1 MRYWGTED
9 NVSRSGKT
17 ARGARRQR
25 AGRSERGTRASGQ
38 PSKRSGGDSQ
48 RRSGGQTEGRQT
60 IAAGG
65 SVKNYPFLRQFYRH
79 QTAIGDRL
87 QRVLFFLM
95 IAAFIYVFVLGDSG
109 AIKIVQLRLERARL
123 DDNIAELQHNSAQ
136 LEATIARLKTDDFYI
151 EKIGREKFGY
161 ARPSD
166 RVYKII
172 PIDDREYY

>member
-17 ARGARRQR
+17 ASSARRQR
-25 AGRSERGTRASGQ
+25 TSGQ
-38 PSKRSGGDSQ
+38 SSTRSGSGSR
-48 RRSGGQTEGRQT
+48 RRSGGQIEGRQT

-95 IAAFIYVFVLGDSG
+95 IAALIYVFVLGDSG
-109 AIKIVQLRLERARL
+109 AIKIVQLRLDRARL
-123 DDNIAELQHNSAQ
+123 DDNIAELQHNSEQ
-136 LEATIARLKTDDFYI
+136 LEATIARLKTDDFFI
-151 EKIGREKFGY
+151 EKFGREKFGY
-161 ARPSD
+161 AHPTD

-172 PIDDREYY
+172 PIDERAYY

>member
-17 ARGARRQR
+17 ARGARRQPT
-25 AGRSERGTRASGQ
+25 GRSERDTRTSGQ
-38 PSKRSGGDSQ
+38 SSKRSGGGSR
-48 RRSGGQTEGRQT
+48 RRSDGQIESRQT

-95 IAAFIYVFVLGDSG
+95 IAALIYVFFLGDSG
-109 AIKIVQLRLERARL
+109 AIKIVQLRLDRARL
-123 DDNIAELQHNSAQ
+123 DNNIAELQHNSEQ
-136 LEATIARLKTDDFYI
+136 LEATIARLKTDDYYI
-151 EKIGREKFGY
+151 EKVGREKFGY

-166 RVYKII
+166 RVYRII
-172 PIDDREYY
+172 PIDEREYY